1 MDTRLSGFARMLAA
15 AGVISCALAAQS
27 VCAEDHVNPNQAE
40 IDALKD
46 ETALLNAK
54 ADLAKAQAAAFPTL
68 PEGTGKNG
76 ALTVETA
83 ERDKFHVTARAAES
97 YKNAAKKLAAILK
110 GPEPMALLTDVDR
123 NAMVTY
129 ISERA
134 KLASLTSRMQEFLG
148 PKPFKPESAVSLGG
162 IASLLTQVAQFTK
175 LFRTDKSLA
184 FTDVSLPDEL
194 LLDLLVAELP
204 GSLLYPAAALDAV
217 YADQSRSMY
226 ANGVREVADRRAEVA
241 AIAKREIQEP
251 KDAKDTKGAKAKEEA
266 LKRKEEAVALL
277 AEIDKLAT
285 ALLAI
290 DTNTKVPAL
299 MFIMRGELAE
309 GYVTTPKAR
318 VLAVRVEAKGG
329 SSLKTSSIWR
339 SDRLYAA
346 GGVVVSYRVTEE
358 AKIVKAGI
366 VTSETQFVQIPLDAH

>member
-1 MDTRLSGFARMLAA
+1 MGARSSCFARTLAA
-15 AGVISCALAAQS
+15 AGVISFALTAQS
-27 VCAEDHVNPNQAE
+27 VGAEDHVNPNQAE

-54 ADLAKAQAAAFPTL
+54 ADLAKAQAAVFPALT
-68 PEGTGKNG
+68 EGTGKNG
-76 ALTVETA
+76 TLTVETA

-97 YKNAAKKLAAILK
+97 FKDAAKKLAAILK
-110 GPEPMALLTDVDR
+110 GSEQMALLTDADR

-129 ISERA
+129 KAESA
-134 KLASLTSRMQEFLG
+134 KLVSLASRMQNMLG
-148 PKPFKPESAVSLGG
+148 PRPPKPEALGLVG
-162 IASLLTQVAQFTK
+162 VASLLTQVAQFTK

-184 FTDVSLPDEL
+184 FTEVSLPDEL
-194 LLDLLVAELP
+194 LLDMLVVELP

-217 YADQSRSMY
+217 YAGSLGSAY

-241 AIAKREIQEP
+241 AIAKREVPEP
-251 KDAKDTKGAKAKEEA
+251 KDAKDTKGAKAKEVA

-277 AEIDKLAT
+277 AEIDALAT
-285 ALLAI
+285 ALATI
-290 DTNTKVPAL
+290 DTNTKLPAL
-299 MFIMRGELAE
+299 MIIMRGELAE
-309 GYVTTPKAR
+309 GYVQAAQAR

-346 GGVVVSYRVTEE
+346 GGVVVSYRVTNQ
-358 AKIVKAGI
+358 ADIVKAGI
-366 VTSETQFVQIPLDAH
+366 VTSETKFVLIPLDTR

>member
-1 MDTRLSGFARMLAA
+1 MNAHLSCFPRMLAA
-15 AGVISCALAAQS
+15 AGFISCVLAAQS
-27 VCAEDHVNPNQAE
+27 VCAEEHVNPNQAE

-54 ADLAKAQAAAFPTL
+54 ADLAKAKAAAFPAL

-97 YKNAAKKLAAILK
+97 YKDAAKKLAAILK
-110 GPEPMALLTDVDR
+110 GAEPMALLTDADR
-123 NAMVTY
+123 NAIVTY
-129 ISERA
+129 KTENA
-134 KLASLTSRMQEFLG
+134 KLVSLTSRMQKFLG
-148 PKPFKPESAVSLGG
+148 PKPIKPESVDLVGV
-162 IASLLTQVAQFTK
+162 ASLLTQVAQFAK

-184 FTDVSLPDEL
+184 FADVSLPDEL
-194 LLDLLVAELP
+194 LLDLLVVELP

-217 YADQSRSMY
+217 YAGSLGSMY
-226 ANGVREVADRRAEVA
+226 ANGVRDVVDRRTEVAD
-241 AIAKREIQEP
+241 IAKQQIPEP

-266 LKRKEEAVALL
+266 LKRKDEAIALL
-277 AEIDKLAT
+277 AEIDTLAT
-285 ALLAI
+285 ALVSI
-290 DTNTKVPAL
+290 DTSTKLPAL

-309 GYVTTPKAR
+309 GYVKTAKAQ
-318 VLAVRVEAKGG
+318 VLSVRIEAKGG

-346 GGVVVSYRVTEE
+346 GGVVVSYRVTKE
-358 AKIVKAGI
+358 ADIVKAGV
-366 VTSETQFVQIPLDAH
+366 VTSETQFVQIPLDTH